1 MKQIIYSTG
10 YFETNLTI
18 QPPEERSDYNTP
30 SL

>member
-18 QPPEERSDYNTP
+18 QPPEERSDYTTP
-30 SL
+30 L